1 MFTGA
6 EGGNL
11 TLDEI
16 LDLPEVKEL
25 DLDGAPDAAFLAMFT
40 PSADGGSLSP
50 EVGTTE
56 DFEALW
62 RALDHLTA
70 TGELSDLRPQQEP
83 SDSAP
88 NPSADS
94 VSPALVQIF
103 DNRDAPF
110 DADETTHRLF
120 DDSPN
125 DRPVSV
131 PLEPPLPDAPPV
143 ENTFANFQQVSEFQF
158 ETNIHDVPNSI
169 PHANASSSHDFVPEH
184 HLHGSMSAACN
195 QPPENSSTPNLSSSP
210 SDTPGE
216 PLPITPQNDFLQKA
230 GRVVTDQRITS
241 SISRKDVDTMTAEI
255 RRADKRKRIDSNGLE
270 AFTEGR
276 TKSHTTVNQ
285 DAAQPNPMWV
295 GASSQ
300 PSNTNTEMAISR
312 HQPQI
317 QARPVNI
324 FPPIPSFSMP
334 YLYDRSFN
342 HAQSSAA
349 PLAPQ
354 QQNDT
359 TSVMFPPGQFELYP
373 NMPIQQSADFP
384 HIDEQ
389 YDQYP
394 GPTNSTVRAGSART
408 FSQWPAPHQ
417 TPQAGIPQTHFQRA
431 SATVPYYGQY
441 GGLTNSTVPA
451 GNTRTSSQGLAPYQ
465 TPQADIPSTRFP
477 PAAPELTPMN
487 ELQFHFEDG
496 SGKRSSEN
504 PHKRSQYVK
513 MKKSDVPPFVICHWK
528 DSVSSSDS
536 AVECG
541 RRITYEE
548 REKHYEDYHKLSTS
562 AISGIC
568 GWVECGR
575 FLGRSRLA
583 KHFNG
588 QHHPFCRFYCDF
600 CEQGY
605 QEEKARD
612 NHMSNCSSAR
622 FRTGTSAASAAAGPL
637 GTSADDGDLR
647 PNKRRR
653 S

>member
-1 MFTGA
+1 MDAITMFTGA

-25 DLDGAPDAAFLAMFT
+25 DLDGAPDAAFLAMFA

-50 EVGTTE
+50 EVGTSE
-56 DFEALW
+56 DYEGLW
-62 RALDHLTA
+62 RALDHFNA
-70 TGELSDLRPQQEP
+70 TGELLDLRPQQEP
-83 SDSAP
+83 SDNAT

-94 VSPALVQIF
+94 VSPALVHII
-103 DNRDAPF
+103 DNCDAPF
-110 DADETTHRLF
+110 DEDETTDRLF

-131 PLEPPLPDAPPV
+131 PLEPPLAA
-143 ENTFANFQQVSEFQF
+143 ENTFTNFQQVSEFQF
-158 ETNIHDVPNSI
+158 ETNIHDVPNST
-169 PHANASSSHDFVPEH
+169 HHTNASSSNDSVSD
-184 HLHGSMSAACN
+184 HLHGSMPVAGN
-195 QPPENSSTPNLSSSP
+195 QPHGNGPTPNLSSSP
-210 SDTPGE
+210 SDTPAE

-230 GRVVTDQRITS
+230 GNVPTDQRITS
-241 SISRKDVDTMTAEI
+241 SISRKEVDVTTAEF
-255 RRADKRKRIDSNGLE
+255 RTADKRKRIDSNGLE
-270 AFTEGR
+270 TFTEGCTR
-276 TKSHTTVNQ
+276 SHSTVNQ
-285 DAAQPNPMWV
+285 DVAQPNPMWV

-300 PSNTNTEMAISR
+300 PGNTNTQMAISQ

-342 HAQSSAA
+342 HAQASSA

-354 QQNDT
+354 QQNYT
-359 TSVMFPPGQFELYP
+359 ASVMFPPGQVELYS
-373 NMPIQQSADFP
+373 NIPIQQSADFP
-384 HIDEQ
+384 HFDEQ

-394 GPTNSTVRAGSART
+394 GPTNSTVPAGSART

-417 TPQAGIPQTHFQRA
+417 TSQAVIPQTHFQQA

-441 GGLTNSTVPA
+441 AGPTNSTVPL
-451 GNTRTSSQGLAPYQ
+451 GNTRTSSQWLAPYQ
-465 TPQADIPSTRFP
+465 TPQADIPSTHFLQ
-477 PAAPELTPMN
+477 AAPELTPMK
-487 ELQFHFEDG
+487 ELQFHFENG

-528 DSVSSSDS
+528 DSSSSSDS

-575 FLGRSRLA
+575 SFGRSRLA

-622 FRTGTSAASAAAGPL
+622 FRTGTSAASAVAGPS
-637 GTSADDGDLR
+637 GTSVDDGDLHQ
-647 PNKRRR
+647 NKRRR
-653 S
+653 F